1 MHGSINQTG
10 ALDSH
15 PGLSMYRLCDLGPR
29 KESKIGWTSE
39 PQLLLLLHRD
49 NYSSAILPH
58 WVVKIKIRVE
68 KLHVIMLSKLK
79 VLHDIK
85 GLLLSQETLLHS
97 KFLSALRIED
107 VRHRTAGL
115 RFPNLRIPEYTFFL
129 EVNPTKPS
137 PGSSN
142 SWHSGCRDHPG
153 SCLSLQAKLI

>member
-1 MHGSINQTG
+1 
-10 ALDSH
+10 
-15 PGLSMYRLCDLGPR
+15 MYRLCDLGPR
-29 KESKIGWTSE
+29 KESKIAWTSE

-58 WVVKIKIRVE
+58 WVVNIKIRVE
-68 KLHVIMLSKLK
+68 KLHVIVLSKLK
-79 VLHDIK
+79 VLHDVK

-107 VRHRTAGL
+107 VGNRTAGL
-115 RFPNLRIPEYTFFL
+115 RFLNLRIPEYTFLL

-137 PGSSN
+137 PGFSN
-142 SWHSGCRDHPG
+142 SWHSGWRDHLG